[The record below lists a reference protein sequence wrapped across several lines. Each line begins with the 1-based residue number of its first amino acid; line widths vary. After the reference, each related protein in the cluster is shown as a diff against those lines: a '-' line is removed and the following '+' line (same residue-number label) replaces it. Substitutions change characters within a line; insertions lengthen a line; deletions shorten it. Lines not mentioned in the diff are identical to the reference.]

1 MPSSLVFAARR
12 QQRLINKHHGTPVH
26 VPANKPVSVHT
37 VSGAIGRRADGPGS
51 VALTTRGELT
61 LNGKVDREALIETAR
76 LIETGLS
83 PFAHASDQQR
93 ETLLTSLSKTLQKK
107 GERKTTEGAL
117 YDRSAAATLLL
128 SVARTSE
135 GPVRQRSLETY
146 TLAMSK
152 EPHVQLRRSMWV
164 NLHATKLE
172 LSGTSA
178 ALAGKVKEQLLPSSA
193 PYNEWFKGQKKPKL
207 EVRHYVME
215 DFWKQD
221 LAAYKKR
228 GFEVVKQNAHSAE
241 LRGVLKDPSGKTPD
255 TAVHVVLRKTNEDVL
270 RDIDDPNVHMIVYS
284 GHAQLGA
291 VLDASVARA
300 AKKMAGTKLIQL
312 YNCRAGQSQQDI
324 LSRWENV
331 HLTTTVKSSYG
342 EDDGQVL
349 TQTYKMIGRRGGY
362 DEIKKNLD
370 SSKLIQGEK
379 NYMLPND
386 LRNLLMRDSDIDGLK
401 DMSALGPDWFWDP
414 ARRYGSGGA
423 HVFTPATEKID
434 TQKISGAKLDHG
446 VGFLNSSIYYFTEEN
461 RAAPLTHKA
470 ASDRFISGR
479 WITGDELVRITPIKR
494 DGKTW
499 YRVDVN
505 AALATRSREVITSTM
520 LMETQKYFSLKTPAG
535 FDEKAKLRGAMLVGE
550 YLDLFVDTSTT
561 IDKILAG
568 FVHRYGIKGFN
579 YDVYFDASR
588 TTGHDNGTKAVGALK
603 KAGVKA

>member
-1 MPSSLVFAARR
+1 MPPPFLVAARR
-12 QQRLINKHHGTPVH
+12 QQQVVSKHRS
-26 VPANKPVSVHT
+26 VPAQKPVAGHT
-37 VSGAIGRRADGPGS
+37 VAGVIGQRSDGPGV
-51 VALTTRGELT
+51 VALTARGELT
-61 LNGKVDREALIETAR
+61 LNGKLHREAPIETAR
-76 LIETGLS
+76 LIETGRS

-93 ETLLTSLSKTLQKK
+93 ETLLTSLTKTLQKK
-107 GERKTTEGAL
+107 GERKITETAL

-128 SVARTSE
+128 SLARTSE
-135 GPVRQRSLETY
+135 GPVRQRALDTY
-146 TLAMSK
+146 ALAMSR

-164 NLHATKLE
+164 NLHATQLE
-172 LSGTSA
+172 LSGPSTASA
-178 ALAGKVKEQLLPSSA
+178 SKVKEQLLPSSA
-193 PYNEWFKGQKKPKL
+193 TYNEWFKGQKKPKL

-221 LAAYKKR
+221 LAAYAKR
-228 GFEVVKQNAHSAE
+228 GFKVTKQGAHFAE
-241 LRGVLKDPSGKTPD
+241 LRGVLKDPTGKNPD
-255 TAVHVVLRKTNEDVL
+255 TVAHVVLRKTNEDVL
-270 RDIDDPNVHMIVYS
+270 RDIDDPDVHMIIYS

-300 AKKMAGTKLIQL
+300 AKKKMAGTKLIQL

-342 EDDGQVL
+342 EDDAQVL
-349 TQTYKMIGRRGGY
+349 TQTYNMIGRRGEY

-386 LRNLLMRDSDIDGLK
+386 LRNLLMRDSDLDGLK
-401 DMSALGPDWFWDP
+401 DLSALGPDWFWDP
-414 ARRYGSGGA
+414 ARRFASKGA
-423 HVFTPATEKID
+423 HVFTPVTQKID
-434 TQKISGAKLDHG
+434 TQTLSGAKLDHG
-446 VGFLNSSIYYFTEEN
+446 VGFLNSSIHYFTEEN

-494 DGKTW
+494 EDKTW

-505 AALATRSREVITSTM
+505 AALATRSREVITSTI

-568 FVHRYGIKGFN
+568 FVGRYGIKGFN

-588 TTGHDNGTKAVGALK
+588 SMGHDNGTKALAALK